1 MEIQGQSIYR
11 YRDYLSVGMDFRRRL
26 VGLQT
31 KMEESGIDLVVY
43 GGSPD
48 FQYLTGS
55 RVEWRRGRDLMHSED
70 NVFVPRKGEPIL
82 TLTSESMSR
91 VKDVWIS
98 DLRIVE
104 DGQPYAETVRKIV
117 ADLGVN
123 KGKVAVDDYACGGTV
138 LELAKAG
145 AGSRFR
151 TAEGLLDG
159 LRMIKEREEVDAL
172 RKAAELTDQIMA
184 VIAKR
189 IAEGL
194 TQRVLELMIEMM
206 ARGSGASDISF
217 PTTAGYL
224 KSGTIPADDPF
235 IYPKDAGLVKGT
247 SIAFDVGFV
256 LDGYCSDW
264 GRSVYFGPAFP
275 EVKSAYEALQL
286 AVVETIDKM
295 DESWTVS
302 DVYPAIEAHLD
313 KAGYGNLLRNRIK
326 TGKVGHQ
333 IGVEVHEDPWLKPG
347 QSTHL
352 QNGMVF
358 CVEPKLWR
366 KGEYYLR
373 VEDMVMMRNGKAEP
387 LTKFDRSLFQL

>member
-1 MEIQGQSIYR
+1 
-11 YRDYLSVGMDFRRRL
+11 MDFRRRL
-26 VGLQT
+26 AGLQA
-31 KMEESGIDLVVY
+31 KMEENGIDLVVY

-48 FQYLTGS
+48 FQYLTGA
-55 RVEWRRGRDLMHSED
+55 RVEWRRGRDLMHPED
-70 NVFVPRKGEPIL
+70 NLFVPRKGEPIL
-82 TLTSESMSR
+82 TLTPESASR
-91 VKDVWIS
+91 SKDIWIG
-98 DLRIVE
+98 DLRTIE
-104 DGQPYAETVRKIV
+104 EGKPYTETVRKVV
-117 ADLGVN
+117 ADIGVN
-123 KGKVAVDDYACGGTV
+123 RGKVAVDDYASGGTV
-138 LELAKAG
+138 LELAKAC

-151 TAEGLLDG
+151 TAEGLMDH
-159 LRMIKEREEVDAL
+159 LRMIKEKEEVDAL
-172 RKAAELTDQIMA
+172 RKAAELTDQIMV
-184 VIAKR
+184 VIVKR
-189 IAEGL
+189 ITEGL

-224 KSGTIPADDPF
+224 KSGTMPADDPF
-235 IYPKDAGLVKGT
+235 IYPKDSGLVRGT

-326 TGKVGHQ
+326 TGSVGHQ
-333 IGVEVHEDPWLKPG
+333 IGVEVHEEPWLKPM

-373 VEDMVMMRNGKAEP
+373 VEDMVTIRDGKAES

>member
-1 MEIQGQSIYR
+1 
-11 YRDYLSVGMDFRRRL
+11 MDFRRRL
-26 VGLQT
+26 AGLQA
-31 KMEESGIDLVVY
+31 KMEENGIDLVVY

-48 FQYLTGS
+48 FQYLTGA
-55 RVEWRRGRDLMHSED
+55 RVEWRRGRDLIHPED
-70 NVFVPRKGEPIL
+70 NLFVPRKGEPIL
-82 TLTSESMSR
+82 TLKPESASR
-91 VKDVWIS
+91 SKDIWIG
-98 DLRIVE
+98 DLRTIE
-104 DGQPYAETVRKIV
+104 EGKPYTETVRKIV
-117 ADLGVN
+117 ADIGVN
-123 KGKVAVDDYACGGTV
+123 RGKVAVDDYASGGTV
-138 LELAKAG
+138 LELAKAC

-151 TAEGLLDG
+151 TAEGLMDH
-159 LRMIKEREEVDAL
+159 LRMIKEKEEVDAL

-184 VIAKR
+184 VIVKR
-189 IAEGL
+189 ITEGL

-206 ARGSGASDISF
+206 ARGSGASDVSF

-224 KSGTIPADDPF
+224 KSGTMPADDPF

-264 GRSVYFGPAFP
+264 GRSAYFGPAFP

-286 AVVETIDKM
+286 AVVETIDRM

-326 TGKVGHQ
+326 TGSVGHQ
-333 IGVEVHEDPWLKPG
+333 IGVEVHEEPWLKPG

-358 CVEPKLWR
+358 CIEPKLWR

-373 VEDMVMMRNGKAEP
+373 VEDMVTMRDGKAEP